1 MNLSKIL
8 EIQLTDERQQNVRD
22 KQRIE
27 NQKTELKNLNSK
39 GHQVTLLNNEVNK
52 LKAKLAKA
60 SNVEQYKM
68 QISHLEANIRTGTQ
82 A

>member
-60 SNVEQYKM
+60 SNVEQYKIH
-68 QISHLEANIRTGTQ
+68 ISNLESNIRAGIHT
-82 A
+82 

>member
-8 EIQLTDERQQNVRD
+8 EIQLKDERQQNVRD

-60 SNVEQYKM
+60 SNVEQYKIH
-68 QISHLEANIRTGTQ
+68 ISNLESNIRAGIHT
-82 A
+82 